1 MKKVEIKK
9 LELNRQTLRCL
20 TETETKRVEG
30 AIGTE
35 TTTKLCPC
43 IHTSS
48 RPNNSCL
55 IFC

>member
-1 MKKVEIKK
+1 MKKFELKD
-9 LELNRQTLRCL
+9 LELNRKTLRTL
-20 TETETKRVEG
+20 SETEAKRVEG
-30 AIGTE
+30 AALTYKNCG
-35 TTTKLCPC
+35 C

>member
-1 MKKVEIKK
+1 MKKIELKK
-9 LELNRQTLRCL
+9 LELNRKTLRCL

-30 AIGTE
+30 AADK
-35 TTTKLCPC
+35 TTKLCPC
-43 IHTSS
+43 THTSS

>member
-1 MKKVEIKK
+1 MKKIELKK
-9 LELNRQTLRCL
+9 LELNRKTLRCL
-20 TETETKRVEG
+20 TDTETKRVEG
-30 AIGTE
+30 AAA
-35 TTTKLCPC
+35 TKGCPC

>member
-1 MKKVEIKK
+1 VEKKNTVKK
-9 LELNRQTLRCL
+9 LELNRKTLRCL

-30 AIGTE
+30 AAVTPF
-35 TTTKLCPC
+35 CPC

-48 RPNNSCL
+48 TPNNSCL

>member
-1 MKKVEIKK
+1 MNLLKNGAVKK
-9 LELNRQTLRCL
+9 LELSRKTLRCL

-30 AIGTE
+30 AAP
-35 TTTKLCPC
+35 TTKCPC
-43 IHTSS
+43 THTSS

>member
-1 MKKVEIKK
+1 MEKNTVKK
-9 LELNRQTLRCL
+9 LELNRKTLRCL

-30 AIGTE
+30 AAITP
-35 TTTKLCPC
+35 KCPC

-48 RPNNSCL
+48 TPNNSCL

>member
-9 LELNRQTLRCL
+9 LELNRKTLRCL

-30 AIGTE
+30 AAQ
-35 TTTKLCPC
+35 TKLCPC
-43 IHTSS
+43 THTSS